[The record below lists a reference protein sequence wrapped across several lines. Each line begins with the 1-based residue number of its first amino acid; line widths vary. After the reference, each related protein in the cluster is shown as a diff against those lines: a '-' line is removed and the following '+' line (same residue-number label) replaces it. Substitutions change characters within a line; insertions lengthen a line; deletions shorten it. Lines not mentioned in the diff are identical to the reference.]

1 MSKLDYLKGSDKPVT
16 QADLALHGEIKTP
29 MQTFRE
35 TQHIAV
41 EKTIPAPQLSDS
53 NQYRCLI
60 NNRLSGQALEFYKL
74 RQVNRHL

>member
-1 MSKLDYLKGSDKPVT
+1 MSKLDYLRSSDKPVT

-53 NQYRCLI
+53 NI
-60 NNRLSGQALEFYKL
+60 AA
-74 RQVNRHL
+74 